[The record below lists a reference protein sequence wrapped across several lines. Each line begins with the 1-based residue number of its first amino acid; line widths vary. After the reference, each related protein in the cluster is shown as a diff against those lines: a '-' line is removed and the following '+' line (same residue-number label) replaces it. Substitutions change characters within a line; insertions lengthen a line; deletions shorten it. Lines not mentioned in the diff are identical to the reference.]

1 MMAQARTI
9 RQTCLGLRDN
19 ACRAV
24 AVALLPI
31 PENRSL

>member
-1 MMAQARTI
+1 MTQAGPS
-9 RQTCLGLRDN
+9 RQTCLGQRGI
-19 ACRAV
+19 ARHTV